1 MEMVAFVLILTVS
14 NMNDPAIRAAADAS
28 AHQLNLDKMVTN
40 YVENRIPQEHK
51 GQLKIIYGINDI
63 MFNRRLTLNW
73 SF

>member
-1 MEMVAFVLILTVS
+1 MEVIAFVLILSVS

-40 YVENRIPQEHK
+40 YVEKSVPNKYKPA
-51 GQLKIIYGINDI
+51 LKIVYGLNDI
-63 MFNRRLTLNW
+63 VTNQRLTLNW